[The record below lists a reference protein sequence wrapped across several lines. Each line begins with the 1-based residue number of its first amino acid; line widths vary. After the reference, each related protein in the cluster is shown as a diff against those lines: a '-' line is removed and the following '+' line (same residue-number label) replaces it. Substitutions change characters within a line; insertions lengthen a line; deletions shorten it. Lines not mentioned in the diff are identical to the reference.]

1 MKVKNLLDDNNT
13 TKPVDEPEKNL
24 KRLPIEVFSPW
35 ANVIVKFK
43 IPDEIFSQLLDMY
56 EDTMKD
62 WKSFGRQLVGQIDE
76 EPEVKIET
84 LNKYPEWARFC
95 MDAVRNYVYT
105 QNSVTLAAE
114 KDKLQ
119 AFMKEELLTKI
130 NTMWFVNQKP
140 GEYNPAHIHTNC
152 KVSAIAYLKTP
163 KQQVKDRKVHYST
176 DGKVTFMNN
185 TGTDNHFANSQCSFD
200 PVAGEMYV
208 FGAMQHHMVWPYRSA
223 DPDDL
228 RVSISYNA
236 DVTTATELKAK
247 EKMEKEMV
255 KYYNDNNLLDNS
267 EVKND
272 KSTDVSDINK
282 SG

>member
-13 TKPVDEPEKNL
+13 TKPVNQPEENL

-43 IPDEIFSQLLDMY
+43 IPDEIFSQLLNMY

-62 WKSFGRQLVGQIDE
+62 WKSFGRQLVGQINE

-84 LNKYPEWARFC
+84 LNKYPEFARFC

-163 KQQVKDRKVHYST
+163 KQQVKDRKAHYSS
-176 DGKVTFMNN
+176 DGKVTFVNN
-185 TGTDNHFANSQCSFD
+185 TGTDNHFANAQCSFD

>member
-13 TKPVDEPEKNL
+13 TKPVNQPEENL

-43 IPDEIFSQLLDMY
+43 IPDEIFSQLLNMY

-62 WKSFGRQLVGQIDE
+62 WKSFGRQLVGQINE

-84 LNKYPEWARFC
+84 LNKYPEFARFC

-163 KQQVKDRKVHYST
+163 KQQVKDRIAVESKPFT
-176 DGKVTFMNN
+176 K
-185 TGTDNHFANSQCSFD
+185 
-200 PVAGEMYV
+200 
-208 FGAMQHHMVWPYRSA
+208 WR
-223 DPDDL
+223 
-228 RVSISYNA
+228 
-236 DVTTATELKAK
+236 
-247 EKMEKEMV
+247 
-255 KYYNDNNLLDNS
+255 
-267 EVKND
+267 
-272 KSTDVSDINK
+272 
-282 SG
+282 

>member
-1 MKVKNLLDDNNT
+1 MWPDCCLQTVSQYVRTAMLQSLYGDDKKLSEFKNEEILT
-13 TKPVDEPEKNL
+13 
-24 KRLPIEVFSPW
+24 RL
-35 ANVIVKFK
+35 
-43 IPDEIFSQLLDMY
+43 
-56 EDTMKD
+56 T
-62 WKSFGRQLVGQIDE
+62 
-76 EPEVKIET
+76 
-84 LNKYPEWARFC
+84 
-95 MDAVRNYVYT
+95 
-105 QNSVTLAAE
+105 
-114 KDKLQ
+114 
-119 AFMKEELLTKI
+119 
-130 NTMWFVNQKP
+130 TMWFVNQKP

-152 KVSAIAYLKTP
+152 KVSAVVYLQTP
-163 KQQVKDRKVHYST
+163 KEQIKDIKEHYQS
-176 DGKVTFMNN
+176 DGKITFMNN